1 MTDQRP
7 LVATILEAWVIAMLC
22 FDAAVAELNRELN
35 GTFVMTSVIYLA
47 LILSVTR
54 LRSGL
59 ARWIFTAMT
68 LLGLAIIFLAETE
81 MGISDLRW
89 IDVALVGSVL
99 VDLALIW
106 TSSMSMWIRS
116 KPDRRDGVGLFRAL
130 GTIALLM
137 AFFYALSS
145 MLGLWGA

>member
-1 MTDQRP
+1 M
-7 LVATILEAWVIAMLC
+7 IAMLC

-81 MGISDLRW
+81 MEL
-89 IDVALVGSVL
+89 VTFVGSTWPWL
-99 VDLALIW
+99 DLY
-106 TSSMSMWIRS
+106 SS
-116 KPDRRDGVGLFRAL
+116 
-130 GTIALLM
+130 T
-137 AFFYALSS
+137 
-145 MLGLWGA
+145 